1 MPSAACAAH
10 RPKPAVHRR
19 TLGNR
24 AGNGDDPVRIVGF
37 RQGQTVVPG
46 KIQTMP
52 IVLMTHLRARCR
64 ACGFTLVELMVT
76 LAVAAILAMIAVP
89 SFKRVLVSTNLSDI
103 NNAVAGDLQYART
116 EAVSR
121 QVNVA
126 VAQSGGSWQ
135 NGWTVNIPPASSTG
149 TATVLRRHPAISGQY
164 AVSGPAAVSYSA
176 QGSPSTNT
184 CFTFSEVGGHSSTPR
199 YLQMSASGSLQQI
212 TSATTP
218 AGCPAPSP

>member
-1 MPSAACAAH
+1 M
-10 RPKPAVHRR
+10 
-19 TLGNR
+19 
-24 AGNGDDPVRIVGF
+24 
-37 RQGQTVVPG
+37 VPG

-121 QVNVA
+121 QVSIA

-176 QGSPSTNT
+176 QGSPSAST

-199 YLQMSASGSLQQI
+199 YLQMSASGSLQQT

>member
-1 MPSAACAAH
+1 M
-10 RPKPAVHRR
+10 
-19 TLGNR
+19 
-24 AGNGDDPVRIVGF
+24 
-37 RQGQTVVPG
+37 VPG

-52 IVLMTHLRARCR
+52 IVLTHLRARCR

-121 QVNVA
+121 QVSIA

-149 TATVLRRHPAISGQY
+149 TATVLRRHPAISDQY
-164 AVSGPAAVSYSA
+164 AVSGPAAGVNYSA
-176 QGSPSTNT
+176 QGTPSAST
-184 CFTFSEVGGHSSTPR
+184 CFTFSEADGHNSTPR
-199 YLQMSASGSLQQI
+199 YLQVSASGSLQQI

-218 AGCPAPSP
+218 TGCPAPSP